1 MSQKYDALSERE
13 KDVLRL
19 ILHGHDAKSMAR
31 ELGLSVHTV
40 NEYLR
45 GARRKMEVTSS
56 KEAARLLLEA
66 ESGAPQ
72 FFGHRQ
78 LGSAPERE
86 AAAKPADARA
96 GRFPARLAIGAIVM
110 TILLA
115 ALTIVALPQQT
126 DTAETAI
133 IETQEAPEAQAEAAA
148 RRFVEHI
155 DAGDW
160 RASYDATS
168 DPFHQANT
176 LEMWS
181 TVSQQVRAPL
191 GAVVSRKL
199 RGVEMPPTPQG
210 YRIVTFDTR
219 FADRAEPAVETVS
232 MVREDGAWKVAGIFT
247 E

>member
-1 MSQKYDALSERE
+1 MSQGYDALSERE

-19 ILHGHDAKSMAR
+19 ILHGHAAKSMAR

-45 GARRKMEVTSS
+45 GARRKLEVTSS

-66 ESGAPQ
+66 EGNAPH
-72 FFGHRQ
+72 FLGHRQ
-78 LGSAPERE
+78 LGDAPDRK
-86 AAAKPADARA
+86 AAAGPADAGA
-96 GRFPARLAIGAIVM
+96 GRFPARLVIGGIAM
-110 TILLA
+110 TPLVA
-115 ALTIVALPQQT
+115 ALALAALPQQSE
-126 DTAETAI
+126 TAETVT
-133 IETQEAPEAQAEAAA
+133 IEAQEAQAEAAA

-168 DPFHQANT
+168 DAFRQSNT
-176 LEMWS
+176 LEVWS

-191 GAVVSRKL
+191 GALVSRSLK
-199 RGVEMPPTPQG
+199 GVEMPPTPQG

-219 FADRAEPAVETVS
+219 FADRDEQAVETIS
-232 MVREDGAWKVAGIFT
+232 MVREDGAWKVAGIFV